1 MSGDGSGNACDGCA
15 GDGAPLEPLAPDAP
29 LPDEQSKDA
38 KSIAVARQKEL
49 DDYQPSSTLRVEIG
63 PDPEGGTEIVFPP
76 MRSAAHAVTQTVIFV
91 FSFGLFVFALAQL
104 SSLVAVT
111 WGMANLLLFNW
122 LLRIWFATERVVI
135 NDGQVSLTN
144 GLFRM
149 RQTMPL
155 AQVSSIHV
163 IAGPMTG
170 RHAIRIRGAGWH
182 HLDVGDGIADQRDA
196 EWLAAQMSRAA
207 GIEPAS
213 FVRGGQS
220 AEDMELMTEF
230 VGDVAEGKVNFGPL
244 GNALI
249 DMVMRKRK
257 DD

>member
-1 MSGDGSGNACDGCA
+1 MSSDGSGNARDGWT

-29 LPDEQSKDA
+29 LPDEQSEDA
-38 KSIAVARQKEL
+38 KSIAVARQRKL

-63 PDPEGGTEIVFPP
+63 PGPEGGTEVVFPP
-76 MRSAAHAVTQTVIFV
+76 MRSAAHAVTQTVIFLV
-91 FSFGLFVFALAQL
+91 SFSLFVFAFVQL
-104 SSLVAVT
+104 STLVAAI

-135 NDGQVSLTN
+135 NDGHVTLTN
-144 GLFRM
+144 GLFRAQ
-149 RQTMPL
+149 QTMPL
-155 AQVSSIHV
+155 AQVSSIHA

-170 RHAIRIRGAGWH
+170 RYAIRIRGAGWH
-182 HLDVGDGIADQRDA
+182 HFDVGDGIADQRDA

-213 FVRGGQS
+213 SVGGGQS